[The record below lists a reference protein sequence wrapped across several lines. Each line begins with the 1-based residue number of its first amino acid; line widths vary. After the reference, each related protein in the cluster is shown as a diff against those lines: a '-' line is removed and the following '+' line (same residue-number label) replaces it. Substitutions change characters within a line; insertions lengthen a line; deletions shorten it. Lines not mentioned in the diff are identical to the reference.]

1 MVIHLFTMYNVTFKL
16 NVLLDLS
23 VEAATKLFG
32 ALSTEFSLKILSEST
47 WAMAIR
53 MIRCGRG
60 RGRYPRRTR

>member
-1 MVIHLFTMYNVTFKL
+1 MVIHLLTMYNVTFKL

-32 ALSTEFSLKILSEST
+32 VLSTEFSLKILSEST
-47 WAMAIR
+47 WAMAIW

-60 RGRYPRRTR
+60 RGRYPRCMR